1 MKKLFF
7 AALVAVFAMSSMNA
21 QTFGVKA
28 GLNMANFTGSDVS
41 GTASKI
47 GANVGVFARFEIS
60 DEFTFQPELSFSM
73 QGAQDKNNSKLKI
86 NANYLN
92 LPLMAKYE
100 VAEGFRLVAGPQV
113 GFLMSAKATDGDN
126 STDVKDG
133 YKSID
138 FGLGLGAEYELES
151 GLFFDFR
158 YNLGLTSLDDS
169 SANADVKNAVL
180 QLGLGYSFN

>member
-1 MKKLFF
+1 MRKLFF
-7 AALVAVFAMSSMNA
+7 AAIIAVFAMTSMNA

-28 GLNMANFTGSDVS
+28 GLNMANYAGSDVS

-73 QGAQDKNNSKLKI
+73 QGAQDKDDSKYKT
-86 NANYLN
+86 NANYIN

-100 VAEGFRLVAGPQV
+100 VADGFRLVAGPQI
-113 GFLMSAKATDGDN
+113 GFLMSAKFTDGDN
-126 STDVKDG
+126 STDIKDG
-133 YKSID
+133 FKSVD

-151 GLFFDFR
+151 GLFFDAR

-169 SANADVKNAVL
+169 SANADVKNAVF
-180 QLGLGYSFN
+180 QIGVGFVFN